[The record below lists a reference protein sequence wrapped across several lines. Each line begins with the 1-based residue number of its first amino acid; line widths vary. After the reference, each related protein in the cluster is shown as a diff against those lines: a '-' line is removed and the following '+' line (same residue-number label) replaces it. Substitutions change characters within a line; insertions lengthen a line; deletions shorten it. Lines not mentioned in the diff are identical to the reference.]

1 MDESPH
7 GHQLARS
14 TPMPAFNMTQRACI
28 GFNASFIIFIVF
40 VIGIRLYSRYGI
52 TKSGGPDDIVM
63 VAGTIAT
70 IIMSICIIISVS
82 NGLGLIIADI
92 PPESWKPML
101 LSFWISRVFYALALM
116 LVKIALLLFYLRL
129 DHRPRM
135 RWIVFG
141 LMAVVIA
148 TGIAHAGISI
158 FECSPPAI
166 FWTFGGNF
174 RIFGEHCMTAATQ
187 QKFWDATGAIVVVTD
202 LCLWLCPLPM
212 VWSLQLPIRQKIA
225 VSAVFALGIVSV
237 AAACTRFYYVRKLA
251 STKEIYQQF
260 AESLIWYSLE
270 IYLAIFCGCTSAFKV
285 FLRKHFP
292 SLLGSLASKT
302 RYVLGSS
309 GKNGNVRMTAS
320 SFPMQNLSGRH
331 TGRRTTITAVDTRE
345 GSEARNEVPPTN
357 DSEEAIVPKAST
369 TDWDTR
375 KE

>member
-1 MDESPH
+1 
-7 GHQLARS
+7 
-14 TPMPAFNMTQRACI
+14 MTQRACI

-101 LSFWISRVFYALALM
+101 LSFWISRVFYAFGLM